1 MGKNSVNLETSHQ
14 SECCVLFSSQRFF
27 LFLFADHEGL
37 EPDMDDTGHMNFVDG
52 RCSCC
57 PYGYHVDLDFL
68 RYSEA
73 LNSGAYLSNL
83 KKIRRNKRMLR
94 KSMEVMLQQ
103 QQMAS
108 DGDLPPGPPPDVVNS
123 TENFMNFV
131 QYENTTTNKFL
142 EEIDSSVNQTLSSI
156 DVLMDGSGT
165 KRKYGAHVS
174 DSEDTEDD
182 LDGPNARARLRS
194 KYRTEAE
201 LWLASQAQAG
211 SMSSLSSH
219 DTYSSEQYGS
229 LTSSQSNQ
237 YAPRTFKLTSQQLA
251 GTMATLLP
259 HESQHDT
266 SRDSSQYAAISPDQL
281 SAIREQMAISLQ
293 RMKELEEQ
301 VKTIPVLQVRHSM
314 LPGH

>member
-1 MGKNSVNLETSHQ
+1 
-14 SECCVLFSSQRFF
+14 
-27 LFLFADHEGL
+27 
-37 EPDMDDTGHMNFVDG
+37 
-52 RCSCC
+52 
-57 PYGYHVDLDFL
+57 
-68 RYSEA
+68 
-73 LNSGAYLSNL
+73 
-83 KKIRRNKRMLR
+83 
-94 KSMEVMLQQ
+94 MEVMLQQ

-156 DVLMDGSGT
+156 DVLMEGSGK

-182 LDGPNARARLRS
+182 LDGPGARARLRN

-201 LWLASQAQAG
+201 LWLAAQQQGQAG

-266 SRDSSQYAAISPDQL
+266 SGDSSQYAAISPDQL

-301 VKTIPVLQVRHSM
+301 VKTIPVLQVPCLFQLTVVLYKLFTSYFSKKSTISY
-314 LPGH
+314 LCIPI